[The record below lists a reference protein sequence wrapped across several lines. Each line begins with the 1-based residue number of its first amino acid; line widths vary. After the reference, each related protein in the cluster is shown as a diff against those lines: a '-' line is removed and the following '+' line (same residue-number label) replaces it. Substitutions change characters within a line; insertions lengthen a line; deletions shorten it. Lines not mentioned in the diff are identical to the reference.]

1 MDFKLE
7 VIGFN
12 IESCQLAQAAGAH
25 RIELCDNPFDGGTTA
40 SYGFIKQ
47 ARKVLSID
55 LFPIIRPRGG
65 DFLYSPYEFE
75 IMKADVQM
83 CKDLGC
89 DGVVMGVLLSDASI
103 DKERCWQ
110 LVRLAYPMSVTF
122 HRAFDRTNDAMKALE
137 DVIEIGCE
145 RILTSG
151 LKTTAPDGQKMLAKL
166 VEAADDRIIIMPGSS
181 VRSGNIKN
189 LAEQTGATEFHTSAR
204 MLKKS
209 SMNYLNKTM
218 KEKLE
223 LVSVDEAE
231 IKKIQDIL
239 SNISS

>member
-1 MDFKLE
+1 MHFKLE

-12 IESCQLAQAAGAH
+12 IESCQLAQAAGAL

-40 SYGFIKQ
+40 SYGFIKN

-65 DFLYSPYEFE
+65 DFLYTHYEFE

-89 DGVVMGVLLSDASI
+89 DGVVLGILLSNGNI
-103 DKERCWQ
+103 DKGRCWQ
-110 LVRLAYPMSVTF
+110 LVQLAYPMSVTF
-122 HRAFDRTNDAMKALE
+122 HRAFDRTNDALKALE

-151 LKTTAPDGQKMLAKL
+151 LKPTAPDGQKMLAKL
-166 VEAADDRIIIMPGSS
+166 VEAADDRIIIMPGSG
-181 VRSGNIKN
+181 VRSGNIKA

-204 MLKKS
+204 TLKKS
-209 SMNYLNKTM
+209 AMNYLNKAM

-223 LVSVDEAE
+223 LVSIDEAE
-231 IKKIQDIL
+231 IKKIHDIL
-239 SNISS
+239 SKISS

>member
-1 MDFKLE
+1 MEFKLE